1 MDQAPQLQFLSMSIA
16 ESKRSPTWATGAVAE
31 QAEEDYAL
39 VVAAHI
45 PSPTRASPM
54 PALTSDYF
62 RSLMQMLFI
71 GCALF
76 MSCDSKAWWDTEH
89 KRICE
94 NAYAL
99 LNATAKAEVLRLL
112 DRPFDDAC
120 VWADNVKSTRPQ
132 TRPWHYRNTFPGIES
147 ISQTVA
153 PDVGDAITALQEQI
167 AILGSDG
174 PKKERREAL
183 MWIGHLVGDLH
194 QPFHVAYAED
204 LGGNRVY
211 LSLSSDLQQILGERR
226 ERVNMHAVWDGRI
239 SRYARH
245 LEASGESMAMSPDLD
260 ANKQSLIELKTPA
273 DWADENIVI
282 LNDPATGYLRPY
294 RQAVLTEA
302 YLREQAPIA
311 MARQRLA
318 SYRLASLLNQLFANR
333 EGVQKP

>member
-1 MDQAPQLQFLSMSIA
+1 MHAITRGSGRTPLQSLLLGFALILSA
-16 ESKRSPTWATGAVAE
+16 
-31 QAEEDYAL
+31 
-39 VVAAHI
+39 
-45 PSPTRASPM
+45 
-54 PALTSDYF
+54 
-62 RSLMQMLFI
+62 
-71 GCALF
+71 
-76 MSCDSKAWWDTEH
+76 DSWGWWDTEH
-89 KRICE
+89 KKICQD
-94 NAYAL
+94 AYEYL
-99 LNATAKAEVLRLL
+99 DDTAKAELLELL
-112 DRPFDDAC
+112 DRPLDDAC
-120 VWADNVKSTRPQ
+120 VWADSIKSTRPQ
-132 TRPWHYRNTFPGIES
+132 TRPWHYRNTFPGVES

-153 PDVGDAITALQEQI
+153 PDEGDALTALHEQI
-167 AILGSDG
+167 AILGSNG

-226 ERVNMHAVWDGRI
+226 ERVNMHAVWDGLI

-273 DWADENIVI
+273 DWADENIAI

-318 SYRLASLLNQLFANR
+318 SSRLALLLNQLFANR
-333 EGVQKP
+333 EGEQQP